1 MPAPGRYYRKGLS
14 FVDAVRMFPDDATA
28 EAWFVKTRWPDG
40 ITCPHCGSDNVQ
52 TGASHPT
59 MPMRCRSCRKRFSVK
74 TGTVMQGSNL
84 GYQVWALAGYLM
96 STNLKSV
103 SSMKFHRELAV
114 TQKTAWHLAHR
125 LRETWQREQ
134 GFFTGPVEVDETYVG
149 GKRKNMSRA
158 KRKGLKGRGGVG
170 KTIVVGAKD
179 RTTNRIF
186 AQVVPA
192 ADGKTL
198 KSFVWQRAVKGAV
211 VYTDEARAYQNLKGF
226 THETVNHSV
235 GEYVRKMA
243 HTNGIESFWAMLK
256 RGYQGTFHHFSA
268 KHCNRYVGEFAGR
281 HNIRR
286 ADTIVMMKHIA
297 LGMVGK
303 QLRYR
308 DLIADG

>member
-52 TGASHPT
+52 IGASHPT
-59 MPMRCRSCRKRFSVK
+59 MPMRCRTCRKRFSVK

-158 KRKGLKGRGGVG
+158 KRKWLKGRGGVG

-179 RTTNRIF
+179 RETNRIF

-303 QLRYR
+303 KLRYR
-308 DLIADG
+308 DLVADG